1 MNHVVISP
9 FGFDWFFWNI
19 LTLFFILF
27 IVLIPRKQSDK
38 FKSNCTIFFALLLVF
53 EYIFIQSYFVY
64 KGIWTPQDSLP
75 FHLCRLMLFN
85 TTFLLLTRNQ
95 IAFELLLFIGM
106 VGGFHSLMTPELTH
120 GSNLFLLIDFFL
132 VHGSLVAGPI
142 YCIFVLGMRPRKNA
156 WLKSFFYFQFFVI
169 TVAIIDH
176 LLGANYM
183 YLAKKPIANNPFLI
197 GDWPYYIIGLE
208 EEAKKYAYLLGYNYQ
223 SSEWYEASYKILN
236 SNYTKKNIKL
246 KDDKE
251 TILKKFRQLFK

>member
-38 FKSNCTIFFALLLVF
+38 FKSNCTIFFALLLAV

-85 TTFLLLTRNQ
+85 TIILLFTRNQ
-95 IAFELLLFIGM
+95 IAFELMLFVGM

-120 GSNLFLLIDFFL
+120 GSDLVLLVDYFL
-132 VHGSLVAGPI
+132 VHGGLVAAPL
-142 YCIFVLGMRPRKNA
+142 YCIFVLGMRPRKMA
-156 WLKSFFYFQFFVI
+156 WLKSFFYLQFFVVV
-169 TVAIIDH
+169 VAIIDYI
-176 LLGANYM
+176 LGANYM
-183 YLAKKPIANNPFLI
+183 YLAVKPEVNNPFLI

-208 EEAKKYAYLLGYNYQ
+208 LATLLHAFLVYIPFY
-223 SSEWYEASYKILN
+223 
-236 SNYTKKNIKL
+236 
-246 KDDKE
+246 
-251 TILKKFRQLFK
+251 LKKSFSPS

>member
-85 TTFLLLTRNQ
+85 TIILLFTRNQ
-95 IAFELLLFIGM
+95 IAFELMLFVGM

-120 GSNLFLLIDFFL
+120 GSDLVLLVDYFL
-132 VHGSLVAGPI
+132 VHGGLVAAPL
-142 YCIFVLGMRPRKNA
+142 YCIFVLGMRPRKMA
-156 WLKSFFYFQFFVI
+156 WLKSFFYLQFFVVV
-169 TVAIIDH
+169 VAIIDYI
-176 LLGANYM
+176 LGANYM
-183 YLAKKPIANNPFLI
+183 YLAVKPEVNNPFLI

-208 EEAKKYAYLLGYNYQ
+208 LATLLHAFLVYIPFY
-223 SSEWYEASYKILN
+223 
-236 SNYTKKNIKL
+236 
-246 KDDKE
+246 
-251 TILKKFRQLFK
+251 LKKSFSPS

>member
-9 FGFDWFFWNI
+9 FGFDWFFWNT

-27 IVLIPRKQSDK
+27 VVIVPRNQSDK
-38 FKSNCTIFFALLLVF
+38 FKSNCTTFFALLMTF

-85 TTFLLLTRNQ
+85 TIILLFSRNQ

-120 GSNLFLLIDFFL
+120 GSDLVLLIDYFL
-132 VHGSLVAGPI
+132 VHGGLVAAPL
-142 YCIFVLGMRPRKNA
+142 YCIFVLGMRPRKMA
-156 WLKSFFYFQFFVI
+156 WLKSFFYLQFFVVA
-169 TVAIIDH
+169 VAIIDY

-183 YLAKKPIANNPFLI
+183 YLAVKPQVNNPFLI

-208 EEAKKYAYLLGYNYQ
+208 LATLFHAFLVYIPFY
-223 SSEWYEASYKILN
+223 
-236 SNYTKKNIKL
+236 
-246 KDDKE
+246 
-251 TILKKFRQLFK
+251 LKKSFLPS

>member
-85 TTFLLLTRNQ
+85 TIILLFTRNQ
-95 IAFELLLFIGM
+95 IAFELMLFVGM

-120 GSNLFLLIDFFL
+120 GSDLVLLVDYFL
-132 VHGSLVAGPI
+132 VHGGLVAAPL
-142 YCIFVLGMRPRKNA
+142 YCIFVLGMRPRKMA
-156 WLKSFFYFQFFVI
+156 WLKSFFYLQFFVVA
-169 TVAIIDH
+169 VAIIDYI
-176 LLGANYM
+176 LGANYM
-183 YLAKKPIANNPFLI
+183 YLAVKPVVNNPFLI

-208 EEAKKYAYLLGYNYQ
+208 LATLLHAFLVYIPFY
-223 SSEWYEASYKILN
+223 
-236 SNYTKKNIKL
+236 
-246 KDDKE
+246 
-251 TILKKFRQLFK
+251 LKKSFSPS

>member
-85 TTFLLLTRNQ
+85 TIILLFTRNQ
-95 IAFELLLFIGM
+95 IAFELMLFVGM

-120 GSNLFLLIDFFL
+120 GSDLVLLVDYFL
-132 VHGSLVAGPI
+132 VHGGLVAAPL
-142 YCIFVLGMRPRKNA
+142 YCIFVLGMRPRKMA
-156 WLKSFFYFQFFVI
+156 WLKSFFYLQFFVVV
-169 TVAIIDH
+169 VAIIDYI
-176 LLGANYM
+176 LGANYM
-183 YLAKKPIANNPFLI
+183 YLAIKPQVNNPFLI

-208 EEAKKYAYLLGYNYQ
+208 LATLLHAFLVYIPFY
-223 SSEWYEASYKILN
+223 
-236 SNYTKKNIKL
+236 
-246 KDDKE
+246 
-251 TILKKFRQLFK
+251 LKKSFLPS

>member
-1 MNHVVISP
+1 MDHVVISP
-9 FGFDWFFWNI
+9 FGVEWFFWNT

-27 IVLIPRKQSDK
+27 VVIVPRNQSDK
-38 FKSNCTIFFALLLVF
+38 FKSNCTTFFALLMTF

-85 TTFLLLTRNQ
+85 TIILLFSRNQ

-120 GSNLFLLIDFFL
+120 GSDLVLLIDYFL
-132 VHGSLVAGPI
+132 VHGGLVAAPL
-142 YCIFVLGMRPRKNA
+142 YCIFVLGMRPRKMA
-156 WLKSFFYFQFFVI
+156 WLKSFFYLQFFVVV
-169 TVAIIDH
+169 VAIIDY

-183 YLAKKPIANNPFLI
+183 YLAVKPEVNNPFLI

-208 EEAKKYAYLLGYNYQ
+208 LATLLHAFLVYIPFY
-223 SSEWYEASYKILN
+223 
-236 SNYTKKNIKL
+236 
-246 KDDKE
+246 
-251 TILKKFRQLFK
+251 LKKSFLPS